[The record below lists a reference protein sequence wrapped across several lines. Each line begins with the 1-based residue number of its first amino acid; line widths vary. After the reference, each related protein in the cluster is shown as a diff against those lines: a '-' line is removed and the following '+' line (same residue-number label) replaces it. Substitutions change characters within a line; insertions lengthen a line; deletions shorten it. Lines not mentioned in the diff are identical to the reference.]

1 MEIPQEVQGDTEVA
15 MLRREVE
22 ELAQM
27 VAMLMQEVAKGTPQV
42 PQGMPPQGMMG

>member
-27 VAMLMQEVAKGTPQV
+27 VAMLMQEVAKGTPP